1 MLYQMLHFL
10 DNYCLES
17 SRRFKVKGREQ
28 DSEFKIT
35 WTHKFEAS
43 VWDIRH
49 HSIHKQTLTGD
60 LIKILDEC
68 GVDLRDFEKK
78 VALFLRAYQAHIQ
91 NSLQVLRSCV
101 STDSPQL
108 RVPSADSQPSR
119 TAYEEHTH
127 LLFALLEQQERSK
140 EQATEGYDL
149 FPLVKHIPFM
159 ASAT

>member
-60 LIKILDEC
+60 LIKTLDEC
-68 GVDLRDFEKK
+68 GVNLRDFEKK
-78 VALFLRAYQAHIQ
+78 LSLFLKAYQAHIQ

-101 STDSPQL
+101 KADAPPRPAAQL
-108 RVPSADSQPSR
+108 TPAADEER
-119 TAYEEHTH
+119 TEM
-127 LLFALLEQQERSK
+127 LFALLEQQ
-140 EQATEGYDL
+140 QQCITAPEGYDL
-149 FPLVKHIPFM
+149 FPLVKNIPFI
-159 ASAT
+159 ASVT